1 MYVTHTS
8 FIIVPKLHSYS
19 TKHALFR
26 VPSIPTLALA
36 NSSQDLICTRV
47 LDSSSCGPWQFRPS
61 PPCKRVMTR
70 LGPFT
75 LVPMWSG
82 RLCLPGKSFR
92 GFPFCSRCGKTRSGH
107 ENKNVTHKNT
117 QPLGRATKNNTKSCR
132 KGWSSLVTIAV
143 SGKITKQTNSDYSI
157 SFI

>member
-1 MYVTHTS
+1 MTHLGLLDSLFACAVCDVSMYVTHTS

-19 TKHALFR
+19 AKHALFR

-107 ENKNVTHKNT
+107 ENKNVTHTEIHTCAHTYEEQHEK
-117 QPLGRATKNNTKSCR
+117 L
-132 KGWSSLVTIAV
+132 
-143 SGKITKQTNSDYSI
+143 
-157 SFI
+157 